1 MHFMKNLARVKKFP
15 LSPPSGSN
23 TPLSAAGHLLGFT
36 LPADIQRKI
45 VYFFFSGIRE
55 PRKKGGQLPQVAH
68 RWRGKAAEEG
78 SISSNLV
85 QLGPA
90 TVENGVER
98 AALPRSPKPAGMLH
112 PAPPYLRGDPRR

>member
-45 VYFFFSGIRE
+45 VYFFFFFWYKRAKKERWTAASG
-55 PRKKGGQLPQVAH
+55 GTQVA
-68 RWRGKAAEEG
+68 WESCGG
-78 SISSNLV
+78 
-85 QLGPA
+85 G
-90 TVENGVER
+90 
-98 AALPRSPKPAGMLH
+98 
-112 PAPPYLRGDPRR
+112 

>member
-1 MHFMKNLARVKKFP
+1 MKNLARVKKFP

-23 TPLSAAGHLLGFT
+23 TPLSATGHLLGST
-36 LPADIQRKI
+36 RPADIQKEI
-45 VYFFFSGIRE
+45 LYFFSGIKE

-68 RWRGKAAEEG
+68 RWRGKAAGEG

-90 TVENGVER
+90 TVENGVEQAPTVPKASRDVAPR
-98 AALPRSPKPAGMLH
+98 ASLPMR
-112 PAPPYLRGDPRR
+112 